1 MQVCF
6 YLHLQKTMKRTY
18 DLILKYN
25 DPFYTIINDP
35 FHTIITSAIKID
47 EILLLTSLKA
57 R

>member
-18 DLILKYN
+18 DLILKYS